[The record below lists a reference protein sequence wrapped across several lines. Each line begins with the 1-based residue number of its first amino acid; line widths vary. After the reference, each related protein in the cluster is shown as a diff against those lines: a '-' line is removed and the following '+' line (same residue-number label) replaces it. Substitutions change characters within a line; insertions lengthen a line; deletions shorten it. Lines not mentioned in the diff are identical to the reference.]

1 MCRTR
6 GAQQAVETL
15 RIEFHGALVRSER
28 FRRLLLLHKKVSQEL
43 VCRESGSWRH
53 GVLWRRGLKLGGLSH
68 QRNAG
73 FFLPSHVGEPGIQLE
88 PEHSDVAGKQVLLRL
103 AARSFEFPET
113 LAGCSGLLD
122 FAQVCRAQAP

>member
-43 VCRESGSWRH
+43 VGRESGAWRH

-73 FFLPSHVGEPGIQLE
+73 FLLPSHVGEPGGQLE
-88 PEHSDVAGKQVLLRL
+88 AEHSDVPGKQVLPALPPRTF
-103 AARSFEFPET
+103 SSSEP
-113 LAGCSGLLD
+113 
-122 FAQVCRAQAP
+122 